1 MGSGHFVGVAV
12 ATKNGL
18 SANKNHGKFL
28 KHGPF
33 GGHQIQPSAGSLF
46 LWTRIH
52 LWFLHKKTTSLRF
65 KEKSGFRSAAND
77 IQWPPKKWPHPFLA
91 PGKRS
96 YMNFWKSKI
105 EEFLV
110 KLGYHSGWEPWRWG
124 VSECF
129 GCVFLWHLIWKSLQ
143 ISQGICKTSTNLKW
157 KAERRAD
164 RVRNTY
170 IWHKPPSPPQQQ
182 QQQHTTIVLNNI
194 TKTTHPKPLFLD
206 LQSAS
211 SFKLHLFPSRNGCIF
226 HALHG
231 LFAAQE
237 THSNGARPLD
247 LVKRKHGEIGTS
259 TLWKWWK
266 WYMKH
271 P

>member
-1 MGSGHFVGVAV
+1 MAPPFFGTWKTFV
-12 ATKNGL
+12 
-18 SANKNHGKFL
+18 H
-28 KHGPF
+28 
-33 GGHQIQPSAGSLF
+33 
-46 LWTRIH
+46 
-52 LWFLHKKTTSLRF
+52 
-65 KEKSGFRSAAND
+65 
-77 IQWPPKKWPHPFLA
+77 
-91 PGKRS
+91 
-96 YMNFWKSKI
+96 
-105 EEFLV
+105 EFLEV
-110 KLGYHSGWEPWRWG
+110 QNRGIFGQIGIPLWMGTLAVG

-259 TLWKWWK
+259 TL
-266 WYMKH
+266 
-271 P
+271 